1 MKYFWFFIY
10 NVFFLP
16 SFWIYVHAASIFN
29 PKIKRGLVKRRT
41 WFAHLKND
49 TRHLDAG
56 KKNILIQCSS
66 LGEFHEAKPV
76 IEELDRGGDYNF
88 IISFFSTSGYDNF
101 EQSSESLGLRNSRI
115 VKTLLPFDSLS
126 NIEKFLSLAKPSV
139 TIFIKYDLWFNLLW
153 KLSKRGIRG
162 VIINAKYRRNDVKWK
177 IFLRSFFVT
186 MYNFLNV
193 VVTANRYSERVFK
206 RVLSGTVDVK
216 DYGDTKLDYIMEAA
230 DRRNGDYVLKA
241 SLLQDKV
248 VFVAGSTW
256 KEDEGLLV
264 PVLEKISSISSRFLS
279 VIAPHEPNTENIVW
293 LEERISEFP
302 GLCSIRYSGLNHYG
316 GQNIIIIDNIGL
328 LFSLYRHADIAY
340 VGGGFGNG
348 LHNVLEPASCNIPVL
363 FGNERLSEDAR
374 LLLHR
379 GSGISI
385 GNADELY
392 NALFELV
399 NKKKKRNEM
408 GRRSGAIFENRPH
421 ASRKIAELIS
431 NVTRN
436 SRVSGNLVGL

>member
-16 SFWIYVHAASIFN
+16 LFWLYVHAASIFN
-29 PKIKRGLVKRRT
+29 PKIKRGLLKRRA

-49 TRHLDAG
+49 ALLLDTG

-76 IEELDRGGDYNF
+76 IEELDRGGAYNF

-101 EQSSESLGLRNSRI
+101 EQSAESLGLKNSRI
-115 VKTLLPFDSLS
+115 VKTLLPFDSLT
-126 NIEKFLSLAKPSV
+126 NIERFLNLAKPSV
-139 TIFIKYDLWFNLLW
+139 AIFIKYDLWFNLLW
-153 KLSKRGIRG
+153 KLNKRGIRG
-162 VIINAKYRRNDVKWK
+162 VVINAKFRRNDVKWK

-206 RVLSGTVDVK
+206 KVLSGTVDVK

-230 DRRNGDYVLKA
+230 DRRNGEYVLKA
-241 SLLQDKV
+241 RLVQDKV
-248 VFVAGSTW
+248 VLVAGSTW
-256 KEDEGLLV
+256 KEDEYLLV

-279 VIAPHEPNTENIVW
+279 IIAPHEPNKQNIVW
-293 LEERISEFP
+293 LEERINDFP
-302 GLCSIRYSGLNHYG
+302 RLRSIRFSGLNRYS

-328 LFSLYRHADIAY
+328 LFSLYRYADIAY

-348 LHNVLEPASCNIPVL
+348 LHNVLEPASCSIPVL

-374 LLLHR
+374 SLLYR

-385 GNADELY
+385 GNADDLY
-392 NALFELV
+392 NVLSELV
-399 NKKKKRNEM
+399 NKKEKRNEI
-408 GRRSGAIFENRPH
+408 GRKSGAIFENRPH
-421 ASRKIAELIS
+421 ASRKIAELIAES
-431 NVTRN
+431 
-436 SRVSGNLVGL
+436 